1 MKTVKRMLALLFAFM
16 IAVTAA
22 PVEAQ
27 AASVVKPSL
36 PKSVTVYD
44 VSADSCIL
52 YWDDVPLVSGYRIY
66 RYENSKW
73 VKLTDV
79 VDSMCY
85 ISELEP
91 KTTYKLS
98 VRPYRDVLGKRVY
111 SKSRKSITV
120 KTTGLG
126 DFSSFTVT
134 EKKGKALLQWEDIAG
149 ADGYRVYQRKNG
161 KWVKLATG
169 NKKEYYVKNLK
180 AGGTYYFTVRAYAK
194 TKNGTIW
201 SNPAKTQK
209 ITMTDPKKV
218 VITSADAGETSV
230 VLKWKK
236 AADATGY
243 RVYQYKNKKWTTLK
257 TTKSLT
263 YTAKKLKANTSYS
276 FRVRA
281 YKKVNGKTSWYPVS
295 ETLKVTTLPT
305 LKNRNEVCELYN
317 TAVNNLK
324 SYKGKLTVTHSTKMK
339 FDVDPS
345 VGAAKTLIQNVI
357 SSFEEPTT
365 TVTKFNKGVDS
376 NGARLTDCIYPL
388 GKKASLEPSALY
400 SAKIKTNSDKTKEIQ
415 FKLIEEK
422 YVFDGKTVTVTPKHH
437 ASALY
442 YLDIGSLDIGPV
454 TFKNA
459 EGVYPGTT
467 VKIKLDAKGRL
478 ISFTMDSPSQQK
490 MQGGMSGIDV
500 SLSMD
505 AQINESFKFA
515 YK

>member
-16 IAVTAA
+16 IVVTAV
-22 PVEAQ
+22 PVNAQ
-27 AASVVKPSL
+27 AASVVRPSL
-36 PKSVTVYD
+36 PKTVDVYNVT
-44 VSADSCIL
+44 ADSCVL

-66 RYENSKW
+66 SYENSKW
-73 VKLTDV
+73 VKLMDVTD
-79 VDSMCY
+79 SLCY
-85 ISELEP
+85 VFDLEP
-91 KTTYKLS
+91 KTTYKLA

-120 KTTGLG
+120 KTTGLA
-126 DFSSFTVT
+126 DFSSFTVA
-134 EKKGKALLQWEDIAG
+134 EEKGKALLEWEEIAG

-169 NKKEYYVKNLK
+169 NKTSYYVKNLK

-201 SNPAKTQK
+201 GNLAKTQK

-218 VITSADAGETSV
+218 VITSADAGEATV
-230 VLKWKK
+230 ALKWKK
-236 AADATGY
+236 VAGATGY
-243 RVYQYKNKKWTTLK
+243 RVYLYKNKKWTTLK

-263 YTAKKLKANTSYS
+263 YTVKKLKANTSYS
-276 FRVRA
+276 FKVRA

-295 ETLKVTTLPT
+295 ETLKVRTLPT

-317 TAVNNLK
+317 TAVNNVK
-324 SYKGKLTVTHSTKMK
+324 NYKGRLTVTHSTKME
-339 FDVDPS
+339 FDVDSS
-345 VGAAKTLIQNVI
+345 VGAAKSIIENVI

-376 NGARLTDCIYPL
+376 NGVKLTDCVYPI
-388 GKKASLEPSALY
+388 GKKAALEPNALQ
-400 SAKIKTNSDKTKEIQ
+400 STKIKTNSDKTKEIQ
-415 FKLIEEK
+415 FKLVEEK
-422 YVFDGKTVTVTPKHH
+422 YVFDGTSTTVLPKHH

-478 ISFTMDSPSQQK
+478 VFFTMDSPSQQK
-490 MQGGMSGIDV
+490 CQGGMSGIEV
-500 SLSMD
+500 SLAMD
-505 AQINESFKFA
+505 AQINESYKFS